1 MKNIA
6 WIVSHPIQY
15 YSPLYNKISESN
27 EFDLTVYYLSDFS
40 VKGYV
45 DKEFNRE
52 IKWDIPLLDGHKYK
66 FLKNNSFKK
75 THGSFFSYIHFD
87 FIKEIK
93 EKKFDLV
100 VIHGWSSLSH
110 LIAIFTCIAT
120 NTPYALRGDTNA
132 FDINRKL
139 TLKNKLRNRLLSY
152 IFNKASALFYIGEE
166 NKKFYKSFGVKES
179 QLIKMPFA
187 INNDYFEAFNFDLEE
202 KRKKLEIAPNQ
213 KVILFTGKLISIKQ
227 PKLLIESLKGI
238 DRNKYLLLIVGDG
251 ELLNECKLLATKLN
265 INCKFLGFI
274 NQTEIP
280 KFYHLSDIYIL
291 PSSKEAWGLAVNEA
305 MNCNCAIIASD
316 KVGSSKD
323 LVKNNGFIFDSS
335 KVEELTYSIEKL
347 ISDDN
352 LLEKFKLESKEIIKN
367 FSFEKDLEALKNY
380 FKKKNQ

>member
-15 YSPLYNKISESN
+15 YSPLYNKISKSN

-139 TLKNKLRNRLLSY
+139 TFKNKLRNKLLSY
-152 IFNKASALFYIGEE
+152 IFNKASVLFYIGEE
-166 NKKFYKSFGVKES
+166 NKKFYKSFKVKES

-187 INNDYFEAFNFDLEE
+187 IDNDYFEAFNFDLEE
-202 KRKKLEIAPNQ
+202 ERKKLEIAQNQ

-323 LVKNNGFIFDSS
+323 LVKNNGFIFDYKDTSDLNS
-335 KVEELTYSIEKL
+335 KIIRLL
-347 ISDDN
+347 DDEQL
-352 LLEKFKLESKEIIKN
+352 LLEFKTNSKQIIKEYTFTDDVN
-367 FSFEKDLEALKNY
+367 ALIEY
-380 FKKKNQ
+380 FKNA

>member
-15 YSPLYNKISESN
+15 YSPLYNKISKSN

-45 DKEFNRE
+45 DKEFNR
-52 IKWDIPLLDGHKYK
+52 WDIPLLDGHKYK

-75 THGSFFSYIHFD
+75 DHGSFFSYIHFD
-87 FIKEIK
+87 FIKEIR

-110 LIAIFTCIAT
+110 LIAIFTCIAI

-139 TLKNKLRNRLLSY
+139 TLKNKLRNKLLSY

-187 INNDYFEAFNFDLEE
+187 IDNDYFEAFNFNLEKE
-202 KRKKLEIAPNQ
+202 RKELEIAPNQ

-238 DRNKYLLLIVGDG
+238 NRNKYLLLIVGDG
-251 ELLNECKLLATKLN
+251 ELLDECKLLATKLN

-323 LVKNNGFIFDSS
+323 LLKNNGFIFNYS
-335 KVEELTYSIEKL
+335 KVEELTSSIEKL
-347 ISDDN
+347 ISDNN
-352 LLEKFKLESKEIIKN
+352 LLEEFKIESKKIIKD
-367 FSFEKDLEALKNY
+367 FSFEKDLEAIKIY

>member
-15 YSPLYNKISESN
+15 YSPLYNKISKSN

-152 IFNKASALFYIGEE
+152 IFNKASTLFYIGEE

-316 KVGSSKD
+316 KVGSVND
-323 LVKNNGFIFDSS
+323 LVKNNGFIFDYKDTSDLNS
-335 KVEELTYSIEKL
+335 KIIRLL
-347 ISDDN
+347 DDEQL
-352 LLEKFKLESKEIIKN
+352 LLEFKTNSKQIIKEYTFTDDVN
-367 FSFEKDLEALKNY
+367 ALIEY
-380 FKKKNQ
+380 FKNA

>member
-1 MKNIA
+1 
-6 WIVSHPIQY
+6 
-15 YSPLYNKISESN
+15 
-27 EFDLTVYYLSDFS
+27 
-40 VKGYV
+40 
-45 DKEFNRE
+45 
-52 IKWDIPLLDGHKYK
+52 
-66 FLKNNSFKK
+66 
-75 THGSFFSYIHFD
+75 
-87 FIKEIK
+87 
-93 EKKFDLV
+93 
-100 VIHGWSSLSH
+100 

-187 INNDYFEAFNFDLEE
+187 IDNDYFESFNFDLEE

-280 KFYHLSDIYIL
+280 KYYHLSDIYIF

-316 KVGSSKD
+316 KVGSVND
-323 LVKNNGFIFDSS
+323 LVKNNGFIFDYKDTSDLNS
-335 KVEELTYSIEKL
+335 KIIRLL
-347 ISDDN
+347 DDEQL
-352 LLEKFKLESKEIIKN
+352 LLEFKTNSKQIIKEYTFTDDVN
-367 FSFEKDLEALKNY
+367 ALIEY
-380 FKKKNQ
+380 FKNA

>member
-15 YSPLYNKISESN
+15 YSPLYNKISKSN

-152 IFNKASALFYIGEE
+152 IFNKASTLFYIGEE

-323 LVKNNGFIFDSS
+323 LVKNNGFIFF
-335 KVEELTYSIEKL
+335 I
-347 ISDDN
+347 
-352 LLEKFKLESKEIIKN
+352 FQN
-367 FSFEKDLEALKNY
+367 FINPFFL
-380 FKKKNQ
+380 